1 MSDPIKDIRL
11 NGATVVSGLDIL
23 IGMPVSQMWRLPRA
37 LPVMLVGLVLA
48 AGAGAVRAQAQAP
61 SMEERLRTQLRATT
75 AQLQQVQN
83 ELAALKASGGASGT
97 AQAAKPDPAQ
107 AADKAGHNAA
117 EVAALKRE
125 LSQARAA
132 LAQEQEARARQEQQ
146 SGERQRGAQEAAE
159 RSSAQV
165 LQFRAAYN
173 EVLRVARSTEA
184 ERARLAAGVQAQEQA
199 LAQCDLKN
207 QALYRVGQDILQA
220 YETLDTRNVL
230 EARHL
235 FAAKAR
241 VKYDEVAQRYGDQL
255 YAARFDPA
263 NSQGQPATDAATT
276 EQRPTEQRSIEQ
288 RPTEQRPTEQR
299 PTTQRPSGPEGR

>member
-1 MSDPIKDIRL
+1 MSDQIKDIRL
-11 NGATVVSGLDIL
+11 NGATVVSGLGLL
-23 IGMPVSQMWRLPRA
+23 IGMPVTQVWHLPRV
-37 LPVMLVGLVLA
+37 LPVMLVGLALA
-48 AGAGAVRAQAQAP
+48 AGAGVARAQAPSP

-83 ELAALKASGGASGT
+83 ELATLKASGA
-97 AQAAKPDPAQ
+97 AQSAKPDKAE
-107 AADKAGHNAA
+107 AADKRRDNA

-132 LAQEQEARARQEQQ
+132 LAQEQEARSRQDEQ
-146 SGERQRGAQEAAE
+146 SGKIQRSAQEAAE

-173 EVLRVARSTEA
+173 EVLRMARSAEA
-184 ERARLAAGVQAQEQA
+184 ERARLAEGAQVQAQA

-220 YETLDTRNVL
+220 YETLDTRNVV

-241 VKYDEVAQRYGDQL
+241 VKYDELAQRYGDQL

-263 NSQGQPATDAATT
+263 HPQGQSAAEQTTT
-276 EQRPTEQRSIEQ
+276 EQGSTEQRLAL
-288 RPTEQRPTEQR
+288 
-299 PTTQRPSGPEGR
+299 PEGR